1 MAPRVFVSHS
11 HHDIVFTN
19 RLVADLSAAGADV
32 WVDVVGIERG
42 DFQERINE
50 ALGACQF
57 FVLVLTPEALA
68 APWVRMETNAAIKR
82 KMQGQLQEILPIV
95 ASPIDPR
102 AIPPTWDTF
111 QRFDAT
117 LDYAHA
123 LAGITRALRLPVPSH
138 GTPTISPQPLTP
150 SPSTPLSRLSSP
162 ASFTPITQ
170 SMSPQKAQKS
180 AGRSPRRRRKVLLIT
195 LLVVVFVG
203 GTCTLS
209 HVLFMKLGNVAA
221 GTLAN
226 QAAMT
231 FCSSVEEQGYPAAY
245 QMLSK
250 TSQGKISQEQ
260 FITHEQTLDATY
272 GRIYICSLSDQGQT
286 TVSDDLLSATMPFVV
301 KRVNQENDA
310 SGTLKM
316 VSEGSTWKLDAADPA
331 LTLI

>member
-111 QRFDAT
+111 
-117 LDYAHA
+117 
-123 LAGITRALRLPVPSH
+123 
-138 GTPTISPQPLTP
+138 
-150 SPSTPLSRLSSP
+150 
-162 ASFTPITQ
+162 
-170 SMSPQKAQKS
+170 
-180 AGRSPRRRRKVLLIT
+180 
-195 LLVVVFVG
+195 
-203 GTCTLS
+203 
-209 HVLFMKLGNVAA
+209 
-221 GTLAN
+221 
-226 QAAMT
+226 
-231 FCSSVEEQGYPAAY
+231 
-245 QMLSK
+245 
-250 TSQGKISQEQ
+250 
-260 FITHEQTLDATY
+260 
-272 GRIYICSLSDQGQT
+272 
-286 TVSDDLLSATMPFVV
+286 
-301 KRVNQENDA
+301 
-310 SGTLKM
+310 
-316 VSEGSTWKLDAADPA
+316 
-331 LTLI
+331 